1 MSISNAPVRRL
12 KKSYK
17 TVTGRFFSRKLS
29 RLVQFDSMLEHDFI
43 LLLDMHP
50 AVQTFA
56 EQPIAISWTDEGG
69 ERQVYVPDFYVTFR
83 AGNFLGRRVE
93 KSWMVE
99 TKYRTDL
106 VESWHK
112 IRPKLK
118 AGFAEAYRAAC
129 TFKVITESFLDSPA
143 VANAAFLRKFVSAT
157 PDQPCDVELPQKLR
171 VLGRSTPKILVS
183 SLAPRKEQQD
193 RRCNQSQGVTR
204 SRLVISGLAKPLYRV
219 LPGSRTPIPSPK
231 P

>member
-43 LLLDMHP
+43 LLLDLHP
-50 AVQTFA
+50 AVQTIV
-56 EQPIAISWTDEGG
+56 EQPMAIAWMDECG

-93 KSWMVE
+93 KSWIVE

-106 VESWHK
+106 LESWHR

-118 AGFAEAYRAAC
+118 AGFAEAHRAAC
-129 TFKVITESFLDSPA
+129 TFKVITESFLGSPA
-143 VANAAFLRKFVSAT
+143 VANAAFLRKFVSTT
-157 PDQPCDVELPQKLR
+157 PDRPCDLEVPQKLR
-171 VLGRSTPKILVS
+171 LLGRSTPKVLVS
-183 SLAPRKEQQD
+183 TLAPRKEEQD
-193 RRCNQSQGVTR
+193 AYMQAVWIAIAHGRIKFDFEQ
-204 SRLVISGLAKPLYRV
+204 PLSDSSEIWT
-219 LPGSRTPIPSPK
+219 GTE
-231 P
+231 